1 MTYTS
6 RHDRGGTLLPSPVVE
21 LIAHFAAVASAIM
34 GVSGRAMLEALIAR
48 ERDPQAVAE
57 PATAKSRQSPPPA
70 FRAHRCGI

>member
-34 GVSGRAMLEALIAR
+34 GVSGRA
-48 ERDPQAVAE
+48 
-57 PATAKSRQSPPPA
+57 ATT
-70 FRAHRCGI
+70 